1 MAAAADL
8 AGSEKAAESTAFW
21 GQRKLGIVNPNER
34 KEKVY
39 KQRSGEY
46 SMAPDRK
53 MLVLRVADTA
63 GYLKDQYLVYV

>member
-1 MAAAADL
+1 MTAAADL
-8 AGSEKAAESTAFW
+8 AGSEGAVESTAFL

-39 KQRSGEY
+39 KRGSGEH

-53 MLVLRVADTA
+53 TLVLRAADTA
-63 GYLKDQYLVYV
+63 GYLKDQYHVCV